1 MRLFCVIMN
10 ITFAFKRTRTFGFYM
25 NTNLS
30 NQPNFFRLDLSR
42 KKLQLLVI
50 KTNTNNSNQPNFF
63 RKPFTQ
69 ETQAAEPRGL
79 IRVIWIIRVRKTS
92 SSSWFK
98 SRVLNQLQ
106 QLWLKTDCTN
116 EPFGLCSL

>member
-30 NQPNFFRLDLSR
+30 NQPNFFR
-42 KKLQLLVI
+42 
-50 KTNTNNSNQPNFF
+50 
-63 RKPFTQ
+63 KPLTQ
-69 ETQAAEPRGL
+69 ETQAAEPKGL
-79 IRVIWIIRVRKTS
+79 IRVIRTIRVRKTS

-106 QLWLKTDCTN
+106 QLWLKTNRTN
-116 EPFGLCSL
+116 EPFGLCIL